1 MAAKKSTLPHGMK
14 FHRGFPSRILKNKR
28 TLLVCLPVSYAADKA
43 RRYPVIYMHDGQNVF
58 DSSTSYSGVEWGAYE
73 TAAALAEENPAQEA
87 IIVGIYNNKDRLN
100 EYAPYRD
107 AVRGGGKGREYSE
120 FLVKEVKPF
129 IDGKYRTLSGRE
141 DTAVAG
147 SSLGG
152 LISLFLLLEYPE
164 VFSKAGVLSP
174 SLYWAGRELLGLS
187 KKKADPA
194 RMKLWLSMGTA
205 EGARSGK
212 IRNLSE
218 PVRCSRELRDIL
230 LAKGFKKNKSL
241 IYCEEKGG
249 RHNEAYWAKL
259 LPDVFRFFLSK
270 PS

>member
-1 MAAKKSTLPHGMK
+1 MAAKKNTLPHGMK

-28 TLLVCLPVSYAADKA
+28 TLLVCLPASYTADKA

-58 DSSTSYSGVEWGAYE
+58 DSGTSYSGVEWGAYE
-73 TAAALAEENPAQEA
+73 TAAALSEEKPPLEA
-87 IIVGIYNNKDRLN
+87 IIVGIYNNKERIE

-129 IDGKYRTLSGRE
+129 IDAKYRTLGGRE

-152 LISLFLLLEYPE
+152 LISLFLILEYPE

-194 RMKLWLSMGTA
+194 RMKIWLSMGTA
-205 EGARSGK
+205 EGARSGRIK
-212 IRNLSE
+212 NLTE

-230 LAKGFKKNKSL
+230 LVKGFKQNKSL
-241 IYCEEKGG
+241 IYYEEKGG

-259 LPDVFRFFLSK
+259 LPDVFRFFLS
-270 PS
+270 